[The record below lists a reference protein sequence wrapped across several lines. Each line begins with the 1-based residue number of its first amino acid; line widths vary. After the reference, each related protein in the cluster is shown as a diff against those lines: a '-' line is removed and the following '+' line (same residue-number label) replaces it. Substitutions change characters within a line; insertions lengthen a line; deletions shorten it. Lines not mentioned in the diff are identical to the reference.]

1 MAQAEPGPAG
11 LVDRRMALAREWD
24 DLVEQVRKVEGFD
37 DFLRPPSLAS
47 LLPAASGGPVVVV
60 NVSQWRCDALIVTKD
75 GVRNRHLPD
84 LTLRQATEQANTY
97 LRTLHDAELAGHNHQ
112 VAKDAV
118 DGDAEPTPAAIRAQS
133 RAAAAMM
140 KAERRTDDMLRSLQV
155 WLWDC
160 IAEPVLDELG
170 LDLVPP
176 SGTPW
181 PRLWWCP
188 TGPLT
193 LLPIHTAGHHGET
206 AGDGT
211 PHTVLDRVVSSYTPT
226 LRALLEARAVRTAAD
241 HRMTR
246 SNDTS
251 HADFDE
257 EDGARMLV
265 VAVGDAPGQPW
276 LHNVAA
282 ERDVLTA
289 LFPPE
294 RRTLL
299 EGPDATLRAVDE
311 QLARHRWVH
320 FSCHGDQ
327 DLAEPSRGGLLLY
340 DGMLTISDI
349 SARQFRGDFAGLSAC
364 KTAVGGINLP
374 DEAITLA
381 AALHYTGYRHVVA
394 ALWSVDDATA
404 AQVFSAV
411 YGDITDEGRL
421 RPDDAAPALHSIV
434 RALRDDAPDEPRIW
448 TPFTHIGP

>member
-1 MAQAEPGPAG
+1 MTQAEMGPAG

-24 DLVEQVRKVEGFD
+24 DLVEQVRKLEGFD
-37 DFLRPPSLAS
+37 DFLRPPRLAS

-75 GVRNRHLPD
+75 GVRSRQLPD
-84 LTLRQATEQANTY
+84 LTLEQATEQANTY
-97 LRTLHDAELAGHNHQ
+97 LRTLQEAELAGHDHQ
-112 VAKDAV
+112 MAKDAV
-118 DGDAEPTPAAIRAQS
+118 DAAATPAAIRALS
-133 RAAAAMM
+133 RAAAALM

-155 WLWDC
+155 WLWDA
-160 IAEPVLDELG
+160 IAEPVLEELG
-170 LDLVPP
+170 LGLVPP
-176 SGTPW
+176 SGTQL

-193 LLPIHTAGHHGET
+193 LLPIHTAGHHGE
-206 AGDGT
+206 AASDGT
-211 PHTVLDRVVSSYTPT
+211 PRTVLDRVVSSYTPT
-226 LRALLEARAVRTAAD
+226 LRALLEARAVRTTAD
-241 HRMTR
+241 HRSMTEG
-246 SNDTS
+246 NDTS
-251 HADFDE
+251 PADFDG
-257 EDGARMLV
+257 EDGDRMLV

-299 EGPDATLRAVDE
+299 EGPEATLRAVDE
-311 QLARHRWVH
+311 QLTRHRWVH

-340 DGMLTISDI
+340 DGMLSISDI
-349 SARQFRGDFAGLSAC
+349 SSRQFRGDFAGLSAC
-364 KTAVGGINLP
+364 KTAVGGINLL

-411 YGDITDEGRL
+411 YGNITDEGRL
-421 RPDDAAPALHSIV
+421 RPDAAAPALHSIV